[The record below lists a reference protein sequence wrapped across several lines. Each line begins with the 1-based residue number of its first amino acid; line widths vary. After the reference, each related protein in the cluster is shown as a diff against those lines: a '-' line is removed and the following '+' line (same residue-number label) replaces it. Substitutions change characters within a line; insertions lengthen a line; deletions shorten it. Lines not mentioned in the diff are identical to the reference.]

1 MSGSLIVANF
11 LNNTLNSIK
20 HFFGLG
26 RKAEFETIPPTIDE
40 PRDPDATVPL
50 PELGARPAS
59 DAVTDQLLSPARHR
73 ITIGFGQ
80 DVGRVRNHNE
90 DVLLIFS
97 GELGGLETMPNMGL
111 FVVADGMG
119 GHSLGERASGVA
131 GRAVAQAILERVLP
145 SLLADPQS
153 NFDRPILNDVL
164 EEAVIEANRT
174 VVRSVP
180 DGGTTLTS
188 ALIIGNQLV
197 VAHVGDTRVYVISG
211 GKMEQI
217 TNDHSLVQRLK
228 EMGQITDDEAAV
240 HPQRSVLYK
249 AVGQGEGLE
258 VDLIQRRLAPGD
270 IVIVCSDGLWS
281 LVPDHLIYQILRQ
294 AASVQVACDLLV
306 QAANEAGG
314 PDNISVIIAQL
325 PE

>member
-1 MSGSLIVANF
+1 MTNLLDNLIANLKQAFGS
-11 LNNTLNSIK
+11 
-20 HFFGLG
+20 G
-26 RKAEFETIPPTIDE
+26 RKAEFETIPPTVEE

-50 PELGARPAS
+50 PELGARPAL
-59 DAVTDQLLSPARHR
+59 DALADKLLKPSYRR
-73 ITIGFGQ
+73 ITIGYGQ
-80 DVGRVRNHNE
+80 DVGRVRTHNE
-90 DVLLIFS
+90 DVLLVFS
-97 GELGGLETMPNMGL
+97 GELGGLEPMPNMGL

-119 GHSLGERASGVA
+119 GHSLGERASGIA
-131 GRAVAQAILERVLP
+131 GRAAAQTILERVLP

-153 NFDRPILNDVL
+153 NIDRPILNEVM

-197 VAHVGDTRVYVISG
+197 VAHVGDTRVYIVSN

-228 EMGQITDDEAAV
+228 EMGQITEDEAAV

-258 VDLIQRRLAPGD
+258 VDLIQRRLSPGD
-270 IVIVCSDGLWS
+270 ILIVCSDGLWS
-281 LVPDHLIYQILRQ
+281 LVPDHLLYQILRQ
-294 AASVQVACDLLV
+294 AESVQAACDLMV